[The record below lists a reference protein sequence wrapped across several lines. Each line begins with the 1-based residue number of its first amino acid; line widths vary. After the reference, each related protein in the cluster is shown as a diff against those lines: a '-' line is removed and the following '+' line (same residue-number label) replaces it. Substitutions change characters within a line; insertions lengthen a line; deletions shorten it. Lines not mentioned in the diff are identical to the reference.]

1 MSILAGW
8 LPCRSRFRRP
18 SCRRPRTSKDRDP
31 LPSVSS
37 SMPTMETNRVAA
49 PFKSMSMRLSAWVP
63 TPWANS
69 AVDLDGMFVD
79 RATRLGRP
87 PALLDR
93 AYVQAVEPDG
103 LGGERIAL
111 QGRGLVRP
119 DGRNDDS
126 KAEDH
131 HTDQNRPGEAALHD
145 RTFSSQGCR
154 QLSPSGNG
162 PGREES
168 TRSFII
174 PSRSGRVKA
183 SPVRPSA
190 APRRATGRRSGSRRR
205 ASRGL
210 SASTGRGPAG
220 ARRVSARP
228 RRP

>member
-1 MSILAGW
+1 MGADAMGKGC
-8 LPCRSRFRRP
+8 P
-18 SCRRPRTSKDRDP
+18 
-31 LPSVSS
+31 
-37 SMPTMETNRVAA
+37 
-49 PFKSMSMRLSAWVP
+49 
-63 TPWANS
+63 
-69 AVDLDGMFVD
+69 VDLDGMFPD

-103 LGGERIAL
+103 LGGKRIAL

-131 HTDQNRPGEAALHD
+131 NTDQNRPGEAALHD

-174 PSRSGRVKA
+174 PSAQRQSQGF
-183 SPVRPSA
+183 
-190 APRRATGRRSGSRRR
+190 
-205 ASRGL
+205 
-210 SASTGRGPAG
+210 
-220 ARRVSARP
+220 ARP
-228 RRP
+228 TFSSTAPCDGTAVW